1 MIFPGSWSL
10 EAADLAPTS
19 FTVYHTSLK
28 ETYRTL
34 SQSGGEQPWQWQVPV
49 LANFSD
55 RKRVWRSAKVKPC
68 VQLLSQ
74 GLHLHPFS
82 LGLGLRLCDYNQIH
96 ERADRGGTTK
106 ASDSPCGNLEPS

>member
-49 LANFSD
+49 LANLFLFPECMALCQSQALCAAAFPGSP
-55 RKRVWRSAKVKPC
+55 SA
-68 VQLLSQ
+68 
-74 GLHLHPFS
+74 S
-82 LGLGLRLCDYNQIH
+82 LQSGAGPQAL
-96 ERADRGGTTK
+96 
-106 ASDSPCGNLEPS
+106 